1 MIKKTITYED
11 FNGETRTEDFMFNL
25 SKAEL
30 SEMETSV
37 TGGLKDML
45 TKIIQTKDIPK
56 LASFFKE
63 IILKSY
69 GEKSADGRRFI
80 KSEELTTEFTQTPA
94 YSELY
99 MELATNSEAASEF
112 INGII
117 PKGLSDDAK
126 ASGSSMPIL
135 PAQAE

>member
-1 MIKKTITYED
+1 MITKTITYED
-11 FNGETRTEDFMFNL
+11 FNGETRTENFMFNL

-37 TGGLKDML
+37 AGGLKDML

-80 KSEELTTEFTQTPA
+80 KSEKLTTEFTQTPA

-99 MELATNSEAASEF
+99 MELATNAEAASEF

-126 ASGSSMPIL
+126 TNGSNVSIL